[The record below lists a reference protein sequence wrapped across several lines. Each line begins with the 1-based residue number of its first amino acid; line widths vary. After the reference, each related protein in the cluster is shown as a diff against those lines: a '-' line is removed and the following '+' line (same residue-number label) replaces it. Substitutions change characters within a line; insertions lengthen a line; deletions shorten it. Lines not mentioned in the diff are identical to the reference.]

1 MQNKIKLFYSTSIIN
16 ISLEH
21 SGYDIYLVAEFV
33 KSCQTRVTNARNLIN
48 DMKERERQLNEIKTE
63 INVNTVALREVSCK
77 RLLNLN
83 L

>member
-1 MQNKIKLFYSTSIIN
+1 MLRQKDLVSTDCKCFV
-16 ISLEH
+16 SLER

-48 DMKERERQLNEIKTE
+48 DMKERERQLNEIKMK
-63 INVNTVALREVSCK
+63 INVNTAALREVSGK
-77 RLLNLN
+77 RLLNWN